1 MRFTPKSEEELKSMI
16 LSNGGIYDFEVENA
30 EDQVSK
36 KGNDMI
42 VLKLTVFTG
51 DGSQHFAK
59 DWLVGSD
66 APLSLQKLQNFC
78 KATGMLAAYED
89 GTLDAMSCI
98 GLCGKL
104 KISIQE
110 SPQYGR
116 QTSVADYVGN
126 SSPVTQEKPRGPT
139 QQQTRSANAA
149 LADAAG
155 DDNSIPF

>member
-1 MRFTPKSEEELKSMI
+1 MRFTPKSEEELKSMM

-30 EDQVSK
+30 TDEVSK
-36 KGNDMI
+36 NGNDMI
-42 VLKLTVFTG
+42 VLKIQVFTT
-51 DGSQHFAK
+51 DGTAHFAK

-78 KATGMLAAYED
+78 KSTGMMQAYED

-104 KISIQE
+104 KISVSE

-116 QTSVADYVGN
+116 QTKVADYVGN
-126 SSPVTQEKPRGPT
+126 VSPVTQEKPRGPS
-139 QQQTRSANAA
+139 QQQTRAANDA
-149 LADAAG
+149 LATAAG
-155 DDNSIPF
+155 SDDEIPF